1 MGTLI
6 TKFCHNEECGYVYT
20 ADPKLD
26 VYAHTDAFC
35 PNCQRTETYT
45 DGDIPITKAEMP
57 KFLTD
62 RLIKEWWKNHHS
74 KK

>member
-1 MGTLI
+1 MI
-6 TKFCHNEECGYVYT
+6 TKFCHNEECGYVCT
-20 ADPKLD
+20 SDPETD
-26 VYAHTDAFC
+26 CYAHVDEFC
-35 PNCQRTETYT
+35 PSCQSQETYKE
-45 DGDIPITKAEMP
+45 GDIPGMKKEIP